1 MANPN
6 KDVYIRSLLVENI
19 KLPANKINKQYKEV
33 VLQELKSKV
42 EGKCTKH
49 GYIKQNSVEISSMQ
63 AGVVEMASLNGNMV
77 FTVKFY
83 ADVCNPVV
91 GSVVKCTVTN
101 INNFGILAEVKPILE
116 VIIAKN
122 SVGIKSE
129 VNLDEVQINDQ
140 VYVEVVGKKFE
151 LGDTRISII
160 GRIILQP
167 SSIKN
172 KKSLRMLQ
180 SAQIQAD
187 EDDAGDDDD
196 DAVASLPEGE
206 GEEGDE
212 EDAEDDGEKEDQDE
226 SDVEENDEYEN
237 DNEDND
243 DDELPKKTIGG
254 GFFESDQEED
264 EDYGMFGGEDDS
276 DADGSG
282 SGSDNEDG

>member
-1 MANPN
+1 M
-6 KDVYIRSLLVENI
+6 ENV

-196 DAVASLPEGE
+196 EDAVASLPDGDEG
-206 GEEGDE
+206 EGDE
-212 EDAEDDGEKEDQDE
+212 EDAEEEGDKEDQDE
-226 SDVEENDEYEN
+226 SDIEENDEYEN
-237 DNEDND
+237 DNDDND